1 MCTHMGGTSAM
12 SAASNPVITFSLDEF
27 PSTDEHGAKYNS
39 YSAKML
45 AKIRER
51 AQDLLQRG
59 VTLTEY
65 LNSVD
70 LFSYG
75 LEKANLLEAFMNN
88 PELTAEEQVFFRIG
102 EPAVNGGADQYAP
115 STNFAEQKAEAGVS
129 VVTPSWLHSLKSV
142 FFGAHD
148 DDKLAA
154 RGVYAIKGVVIG
166 YGGDGEPLIYPTAWA
181 KKTKIKTYDALEK
194 AVSKTK

>member
-1 MCTHMGGTSAM
+1 MCTRMGGTSAM
-12 SAASNPVITFSLDEF
+12 SAGGNPVVTFSLDDFSHTNAYGSEY
-27 PSTDEHGAKYNS
+27 ES
-39 YSAKML
+39 YSIKML

-70 LFSYG
+70 IFAYG
-75 LEKANLLEAFMNN
+75 EEKAMLLEAFMKN
-88 PELTAEEQVFFRIG
+88 PELKAEERVFFRIG
-102 EPAVNGGADQYAP
+102 EPTLKRGAFQYAP
-115 STNFAEQKAEAGVS
+115 STNFAEQKSETGVS
-129 VVTPSWLHSLKSV
+129 VVTPAWLNSLKSV

-148 DDKLAA
+148 DSKLAA

-181 KKTKIKTYDALEK
+181 KKTRIKTYDDLER
-194 AVSKTK
+194 AVAKTK